1 MLKVLRTTRILTSKR
16 LSVRFFSEKSTST
29 SPAPASS
36 PSSSSTSDSSS
47 STDSSSS
54 DRIHSTDIAFKPNN
68 DGWGGT
74 KKYSKNHERIFGKK
88 KQKSESTKESSS
100 GVTKMTFKTTQ

>member
-36 PSSSSTSDSSS
+36 FSSSSTDSSS
-47 STDSSSS
+47 SSDSSSS

-100 GVTKMTFKTTQ
+100 GVTKITFKTTQ

>member
-16 LSVRFFSEKSTST
+16 LSVRFFSEKSTSS

-36 PSSSSTSDSSS
+36 SSTSSTDSSS
-47 STDSSSS
+47 SSDSSSS

-100 GVTKMTFKTTQ
+100 GVTKITFKTTQ

>member
-16 LSVRFFSEKSTST
+16 LSVRFFSEKSET
-29 SPAPASS
+29 
-36 PSSSSTSDSSS
+36 SSSS
-47 STDSSSS
+47 DSSSS

-88 KQKSESTKESSS
+88 KQKSESTKESSG
-100 GVTKMTFKTTQ
+100 GVTKITFKTTQ

>member
-1 MLKVLRTTRILTSKR
+1 MLQVLRTTRILTSKR

-36 PSSSSTSDSSS
+36 SSSSSTDSSS
-47 STDSSSS
+47 SSDSSSS

-88 KQKSESTKESSS
+88 KQNSESTKE
-100 GVTKMTFKTTQ
+100 GVTKITFKTTQ

>member
-36 PSSSSTSDSSS
+36 SSSSSTDSSS
-47 STDSSSS
+47 SSDSSSS

-88 KQKSESTKESSS
+88 KQKSESTKESSG
-100 GVTKMTFKTTQ
+100 GVTKITFKTTQ